1 MHTILRNTFL
11 LCILMLF
18 LGVGSKGQT
27 PVANTSVWLGATV
40 NPDSLALGSQVTMQ
54 VSIQKDSTLSAT
66 GVQVSTMLSGGLTL
80 VGHVAPAGTSFDV
93 NTGIWSV
100 NNTLN
105 NPLVTSLT
113 LTLLVR
119 ADSPGVL
126 PMTSSITQT
135 DQTNITANS
144 TMASTCLSVPIEI
157 CAGESIELKAPG
169 GLTSYQWFKDDTE
182 IVGATDS
189 LYITGAPGRYRFTT
203 TSPQGCESGSECPVY
218 LFVKPLP
225 VPTVNGLLAICP
237 GGSTTLTA
245 SGGSTYRWSTG
256 DTTAAVTLSPAV
268 TTEFFVVATNGSC
281 SDTAF
286 VTITVNPVVT
296 AAIAGTLTLC
306 PGGSTTLTA
315 SGGTSFMWST
325 GDTTASITV
334 SPSDS
339 TLYTVMVSNAAGCAD
354 TVSMMVKVHA
364 PITYTVATDCDSNN
378 TPSDNGDDTFTFT
391 LNPAGGSKA
400 TYSLSGAISAAGLS
414 YGAPFQST
422 AFLISSGAKTIV
434 LTDNTTGCQETIQI
448 LPPMHCSSC
457 PPQICVPVSV
467 TIKRR

>member
-1 MHTILRNTFL
+1 MHTILRDTFL

-113 LTLLVR
+113 LSLLVR

-126 PMTSSITQT
+126 TMTSSITQT

-225 VPTVNGLLAICP
+225 VPTVNGLLAI
-237 GGSTTLTA
+237 
-245 SGGSTYRWSTG
+245 
-256 DTTAAVTLSPAV
+256 
-268 TTEFFVVATNGSC
+268 
-281 SDTAF
+281 
-286 VTITVNPVVT
+286 
-296 AAIAGTLTLC
+296 C

>member
-11 LCILMLF
+11 WCILMLA
-18 LGVGSKGQT
+18 LGVSSKGQT
-27 PVANTSVWLGATV
+27 PMANTSVWLGAAV
-40 NPDSLALGSQVTMQ
+40 NPDSIAQGSQVTLQ
-54 VSIQKDSTLSAT
+54 VSIQKDSTLAAT
-66 GVQVSTMLSGGLTL
+66 GVQVSTLLSSGLTL

-100 NNTLN
+100 GDALN
-105 NPLVTSLT
+105 DPLVTSLT
-113 LTLLVR
+113 LSLLVR

-126 PMTSSITQT
+126 TMTSSITQT
-135 DQTNITANS
+135 DQTNITAKS

-169 GLTSYQWFKDDTE
+169 GLTSYQWFKDDVE
-182 IVGATDS
+182 ITGATDS
-189 LYITGAPGRYRFTT
+189 VYVTGAPGRYRFTT
-203 TSPQGCESGSECPVY
+203 TSPQGCVSGSECPVY

-225 VPTVNGLLAICP
+225 VAAVSGTLAICP

-245 SGGSTYRWSTG
+245 SGGSTYKWSTG

-286 VTITVNPVVT
+286 VTITVNPAVT
-296 AAIAGTLTLC
+296 ATITGLQAIC

-315 SGGTSFMWST
+315 LGGSTYRWST
-325 GDTTASITV
+325 GDTTAAITV

-339 TLYTVMVSNAAGCAD
+339 TLYTVIVSNAAGCAD
-354 TVSMMVKVHA
+354 TVSTAVRLRT
-364 PITYTVATDCDSNN
+364 PITYTVATDCDSKN

-391 LNPAGGSKA
+391 LNPTGGSNA
-400 TYSLSGAISAAGLS
+400 TYSLSGAVSATGLA
-414 YGAPFQST
+414 YGAPFLSGE
-422 AFLISSGAKTIV
+422 FLISSGTKTVV
-434 LTDNTTGCQETIQI
+434 LTDDATGCQETIQI
-448 LPPMHCSSC
+448 MPPMNCSSC
-457 PPQICVPVSV
+457 PPQICVPVTV
-467 TIKRR
+467 TRTRR